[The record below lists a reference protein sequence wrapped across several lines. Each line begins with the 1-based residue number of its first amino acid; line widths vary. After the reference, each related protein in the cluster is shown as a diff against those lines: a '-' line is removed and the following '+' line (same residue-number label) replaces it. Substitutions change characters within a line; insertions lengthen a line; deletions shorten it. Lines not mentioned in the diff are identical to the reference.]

1 MEVPNTKW
9 KNLFDFYIYIS
20 YIKYVMNDTKHIKE
34 NYDTYLKLL
43 THYYLYCG
51 NSLEESEKSAKEELE
66 LRLKQAAFV

>member
-1 MEVPNTKW
+1 
-9 KNLFDFYIYIS
+9 
-20 YIKYVMNDTKHIKE
+20 MNDTKHIKE

-51 NSLEESEKSAKEELE
+51 NSLEESKKSAKEELE